1 MTCQIFVVWYP
12 RATSGQKIVSHNE
25 LQKLLENTVPKGFF
39 PLVHFNL
46 NAASHYFFM
55 QFNCLFFCPTAAFR
69 PVLTA
74 FNMNF

>member
-46 NAASHYFFM
+46 NAASHYFLCNLIACFSVLQTLSD
-55 QFNCLFFCPTAAFR
+55 QF
-69 PVLTA
+69 
-74 FNMNF
+74 